1 MKIALINE
9 SSCLSKNAA
18 ILRELE
24 RVVKPLGHQVFNYG
38 MSEEDKDYNISY
50 VELGYLT
57 AILLNAGAVDFVV
70 TGCASGEGACMV
82 SNSYPNVYCGYIK
95 DPVDAYMFG
104 QINDGNAIS
113 MPFGKDFGVGGEL
126 NLRYVFQAYFQS
138 EHGMGYPESRAQLQ
152 RDFKTFFEDMKSCI
166 ADDMGRI
173 ILRSRPDVT
182 KRIIQG
188 KVFQREFLKNAADNP
203 TTDAIRRFMS
213 GAL

>member
-1 MKIALINE
+1 
-9 SSCLSKNAA
+9 
-18 ILRELE
+18 
-24 RVVKPLGHQVFNYG
+24 
-38 MSEEDKDYNISY
+38 
-50 VELGYLT
+50 
-57 AILLNAGAVDFVV
+57 VDFVV

-152 RDFKTFFEDMKSCI
+152 REFKTFFEDMKSCI

>member
-9 SSCLSKNAA
+9 SSCLSKNAV

-24 RVVKPLGHQVFNYG
+24 QVVKPLGHQVFNYG

-57 AILLNAGAVDFVV
+57 AILLNAGAV
-70 TGCASGEGACMV
+70 ELNV

-152 RDFKTFFEDMKSCI
+152 REFKTFFEDMKSCI

>member
-9 SSCLSKNAA
+9 SSCLSKNAV

-24 RVVKPLGHQVFNYG
+24 QVVKPLGHQVFNYG

-152 RDFKTFFEDMKSCI
+152 REFKTFFEDMKS
-166 ADDMGRI
+166 
-173 ILRSRPDVT
+173 
-182 KRIIQG
+182 
-188 KVFQREFLKNAADNP
+188 
-203 TTDAIRRFMS
+203 
-213 GAL
+213 